1 MSALEAFVNH
11 VLRLHLKV
19 TFEKLKCQSGFEL
32 KSWQKRYDT
41 FVETSMKPMT

>member
-1 MSALEAFVNH
+1 MSALEASVNH
-11 VLRLHLKV
+11 MLRLHLKV